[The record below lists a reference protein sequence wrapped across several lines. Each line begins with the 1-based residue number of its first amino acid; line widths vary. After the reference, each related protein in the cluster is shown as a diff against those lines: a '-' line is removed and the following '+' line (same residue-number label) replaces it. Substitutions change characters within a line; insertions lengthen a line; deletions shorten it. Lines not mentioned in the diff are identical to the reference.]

1 MAKDKKKD
9 EKQSNPNNAADEAN
23 AEKKVAEEL
32 AEEIAAKAAAM
43 AGEAEEETAEAGE
56 EKDELAEMKDRYL
69 RLAAEYDNYRKRT
82 EKEKAMMF
90 NLGAMNVLEKILPT
104 VDNFERGL
112 KDAPTDAFAEGM
124 GMVYK
129 NLMKSLEEI
138 GVKPIEAEGKPF
150 DPNYHN
156 AVMHEEDDSGEENI
170 VSAELQKGY
179 KYKDNVL
186 RYSMVKVKN

>member
-9 EKQSNPNNAADEAN
+9 EKQINPNNAADEAN

-90 NLGAMNVLEKILPT
+90 NIGAMNVLEKLLPT

-112 KDAPTDAFAEGM
+112 KDAPADAFAEGM
-124 GMVYK
+124 SMIYK
-129 NLMKSLEEI
+129 NMMKALEDI

-156 AVMHEEDDSGEENI
+156 AVMHEEDDSGQENI
-170 VSAELQKGY
+170 VSEELQKGY
-179 KYKDNVL
+179 TYKDNIL
-186 RYSMVKVKN
+186 RHSMVKVLN